1 MPQYLL
7 IGEHAADQCPGLN
20 KRMSEIWRELIAAA
34 PAIGEKH
41 GVKRIGPIQHMDPAH
56 KIVVTL
62 EGPNEDAVLDTL
74 MENRLAQIQAVQIYR
89 LTPLEDLFK
98 RASEAGHQ
106 PLL

>member
-1 MPQYLL
+1 VPQYLV
-7 IGEHAADQCPGLN
+7 IGTHAPEQCPGLN
-20 KRMSEIWRELIAAA
+20 KRMSEIYRDLIAAA

-62 EGPNEDAVLDTL
+62 EGPNEDAVLDSL
-74 MENRLAQIQAVQIYR
+74 MENRLAQVQAVEIYR
-89 LTPLEDLFK
+89 LTPLEDMFK
-98 RASEAGHQ
+98 RAGEAGHQ